1 MIIKNCNFISN
12 IKKILKFLSNIL
24 AWGPAIIVISSLISI
39 FLILPFTL
47 LPIKEVKIFNEK
59 SLPFFILEFII
70 LALMSYYGYRIYSKI
85 KNNKIAVS
93 LYCLVLI
100 LSIVLVFYYRYR
112 FVILLQPALP
122 LVYAIIFEEKLFK
135 IRDFFSTSKVILT
148 SLNIFDLCYIF
159 IFQWF
164 TTFENLSDFQFI
176 LSLVI
181 LFIISPIFRTLW
193 LCLYIKQF
201 KKVKSGDNTYFSS
214 YITMFLI
221 SFFQLLIF
229 AMMFLIYQN
238 SKDKSIINLVS
249 VYMIL
254 ETIFIYFWAILKTQ
268 IDRGGFR
275 KKDEFLRWTLGIIT
289 ILFIFV
295 YDKIEGEF
303 LVILSWLLPV
313 LISTIIGELHYQF
326 VKDET
331 SQLPRLTL
339 KMKQHVYWL
348 QLISFLTL
356 FCLNL
361 FSALFT
367 IQKIKNNEII
377 SENIAKASI
386 INFINPSDK
395 ELASVWMSSITTS
408 FMIISL
414 SFILAMALS
423 VGLVKL
429 LKLNYSDS
437 AKGYYKYRNSRL
449 STLINR
455 KYKRNIHKRRKNNV

>member
-1 MIIKNCNFISN
+1 MICKKCNLNSCVM
-12 IKKILKFLSNIL
+12 KIFKFLCNIL
-24 AWGPAIIVISSLISI
+24 AWGPATIVISSLISI
-39 FLILPFTL
+39 LLILPFTL
-47 LPIKEVKIFNEK
+47 LPIKEVTIINEK
-59 SLPFFILEFII
+59 SLPFIILELII
-70 LALMSYYGYRIYSKI
+70 LALMGYYGYRIYSKI
-85 KNNKIAVS
+85 NNNKIALS

-100 LSIVLVFYYRYR
+100 ISIVLVFYYR
-112 FVILLQPALP
+112 FIILLQPALP

-135 IRDFFSTSKVILT
+135 IRDFFSTSQVICA
-148 SLNIFDLCYIF
+148 SLNIFDLVYIF
-159 IFQWF
+159 IFQCF
-164 TTFENLSDFQFI
+164 TTLKDLSDLKFYLSLFFLFI
-176 LSLVI
+176 L
-181 LFIISPIFRTLW
+181 SPIFRTLL
-193 LCLYIKQF
+193 LCLYTKQF

-229 AMMFLIYQN
+229 AMMFVIYQI

-275 KKDEFLRWTLGIIT
+275 KKDELLRWTLGIIT

-386 INFINPSDK
+386 INLINPSDK

-408 FMIISL
+408 FIIISL
-414 SFILAMALS
+414 SFILAMVLS

-455 KYKRNIHKRRKNNV
+455 RYKRNIHKRRKNNV

>member
-1 MIIKNCNFISN
+1 MICKKSN
-12 IKKILKFLSNIL
+12 LNSCVMKIFKFLCNIL
-24 AWGPAIIVISSLISI
+24 AWGPATIVISSLISI
-39 FLILPFTL
+39 LLILPFTL
-47 LPIKEVKIFNEK
+47 LPIKEVTIINER
-59 SLPFFILEFII
+59 SLPFIILELII
-70 LALMSYYGYRIYSKI
+70 LALMNYYGYRIYSK
-85 KNNKIAVS
+85 NNNNMIALF
-93 LYCLVLI
+93 LYGVVLI
-100 LSIVLVFYYRYR
+100 ISILLVVCYRLI
-112 FVILLQPALP
+112 ILLQPALP

-135 IRDFFSTSKVILT
+135 IRDFFSTSKVIFT

-164 TTFENLSDFQFI
+164 TTLKDLSDFKFYLSLLFLFI
-176 LSLVI
+176 L
-181 LFIISPIFRTLW
+181 SPIFRTLL
-193 LCLYIKQF
+193 LCLYTKQF
-201 KKVKSGDNTYFSS
+201 KKVKSGDYTYFSS

-249 VYMIL
+249 LYMIL

-275 KKDEFLRWTLGIIT
+275 RKDELLRWTLGILT

-313 LISTIIGELHYQF
+313 LISTIIGKLHYQF
-326 VKDET
+326 IKDET

-339 KMKQHVYWL
+339 KMKQHIYWL

-367 IQKIKNNEII
+367 VQKIKNNEII

-386 INFINPSDK
+386 INLISPSDK

-408 FMIISL
+408 FIIISL
-414 SFILAMALS
+414 SFILAIVLS

-437 AKGYYKYRNSRL
+437 AKGYYKCKNSRL
-449 STLINR
+449 SPPINHR
-455 KYKRNIHKRRKNNV
+455 YKRNIHKRRKK